1 MNLRSVDLNLLVIL
15 HALLEERHVT
25 RAARRL
31 ALSQPAASNALE
43 RCRQLFDDPLLERVP
58 GGMRLTARA
67 ESLRDPLAA
76 ALAAVTQV
84 MAPEPPDLAHL
95 RRTVR
100 LVMADQPGIALLQA
114 LLPALQEDAPGVDV
128 VLLPWRG
135 AADAMHRLETGEA
148 DLAVSLFPAL
158 PPTFRRVVAAA
169 QHYVVAMRGDH
180 PAAAGF
186 DRDAWLAWPHLVVSG
201 AGHKQGSLEAVL
213 ARHGLMRRVGAVVP
227 GFMMVEPL
235 LRVTDLMA
243 TVPAAT
249 LSPAHGLAVFEP
261 PLEVADFRLHVAWHV
276 RRDNDPAVRHVADRT
291 CRLLGARHPDAG

>member
-43 RCRQLFDDPLLERVP
+43 RCRQLFGDPLLERVP

-67 ESLRDPLAA
+67 ENLREPLAA
-76 ALAAVTQV
+76 ALAAVTHV

-114 LLPALQEDAPGVDV
+114 LLPALREEAPGVDV

-135 AADAMHRLETGEA
+135 ATDAVHRLETGEA

-169 QHYVVAMRGDH
+169 QHYVVAMREDH
-180 PAAAGF
+180 PAATGF
-186 DRDAWLAWPHLVVSG
+186 DRDAWLAWPHPPHDPCLDLREAGLVRV
-201 AGHKQGSLEAVL
+201 AGGCDRVRDAAAALNGPVLVKNSPTAVGGRFFTCAQTDAAGISAS
-213 ARHGLMRRVGAVVP
+213 ARMQR
-227 GFMMVEPL
+227 
-235 LRVTDLMA
+235 
-243 TVPAAT
+243 
-249 LSPAHGLAVFEP
+249 
-261 PLEVADFRLHVAWHV
+261 
-276 RRDNDPAVRHVADRT
+276 
-291 CRLLGARHPDAG
+291 